1 MKKRSLAEAFQ
12 ASLADEASGAAA
24 AQHESDEEDYMSD
37 AMLAMLER
45 RDAPRLQTYSERR
58 AQQQREE
65 AERQRAE
72 MQDAELRRSAKAGRP
87 LAGEWAARSE
97 GLATDRLAEAA
108 DRADR
113 AQPLGAGTEAAL
125 RMMKAM
131 GYVPGQALGAPE
143 ALDAPLAPDQ
153 RWLSADGRRKKL
165 GIGHADLS
173 RRIARAAEAPR
184 SASPASDVAAFRQR
198 QAEAAQRRH
207 NEGLLRAARKACR
220 ECDEAHGW
228 EYSPL
233 WLDPTSLPAAHPLHD
248 ESVLAGENERGH
260 DDAEAL
266 WLYALRDEGPPRA
279 APAPRER
286 RVDAE
291 RFGALPLA
299 ARLALTV
306 AYLREAY
313 YYCVYCGHQYASE
326 SELQRSCPGPSED
339 EHG

>member
-228 EYSPL
+228 E
-233 WLDPTSLPAAHPLHD
+233 
-248 ESVLAGENERGH
+248 SVLAGENERGH

>member
-72 MQDAELRRSAKAGRP
+72 MPDAALRRSGGTTKDCCGQHARRAGNATRRMAGRC
-87 LAGEWAARSE
+87 
-97 GLATDRLAEAA
+97 
-108 DRADR
+108 
-113 AQPLGAGTEAAL
+113 
-125 RMMKAM
+125 
-131 GYVPGQALGAPE
+131 VPTTYGQ
-143 ALDAPLAPDQ
+143 
-153 RWLSADGRRKKL
+153 
-165 GIGHADLS
+165 
-173 RRIARAAEAPR
+173 
-184 SASPASDVAAFRQR
+184 
-198 QAEAAQRRH
+198 
-207 NEGLLRAARKACR
+207 
-220 ECDEAHGW
+220 
-228 EYSPL
+228 YSPL